1 MKIKLKL
8 KNGKRNVTIEVEVR
22 VSTLFGLMKEREAI
36 LMYNQEIVKQYLKA
50 GYYITGMEDIDHE
63 QKERQVYIQGHGV

>member
-8 KNGKRNVTIEVEVR
+8 KNGRRNITIEVEVR

-36 LMYNQEIVKQYLKA
+36 LMYNQEIVKQYLRA
-50 GYYITGMEDIDHE
+50 GYYITGVEDVDNE
-63 QKERQVYIQGHGV
+63 KEERQVHIQGHGI

>member
-1 MKIKLKL
+1 MKLRLKL
-8 KNGKRNVTIEVEVR
+8 RNGKRSVTIEVEVR

-50 GYYITGMEDIDHE
+50 GYYITGVEDVDNE
-63 QKERQVYIQGHGV
+63 KKERQIYIQGHGI

>member
-8 KNGKRNVTIEVEVR
+8 KNGRRNVTIEVEVR

-36 LMYNQEIVKQYLKA
+36 LMYNQEIVKQYLRA
-50 GYYITGMEDIDHE
+50 GYYITGVEDVDNE
-63 QKERQVYIQGHGV
+63 KEERQVHIQGHGI

>member
-8 KNGKRNVTIEVEVR
+8 KNGRRSVTIEVEVR
-22 VSTLFGLMKEREAI
+22 VSTLFGLMKEKEAI

-50 GYYITGMEDIDHE
+50 GYYITGVEDVDNE
-63 QKERQVYIQGHGV
+63 KEERQVHIQGHGI

>member
-8 KNGKRNVTIEVEVR
+8 KNGRRNVTIEIEVR

-36 LMYNQEIVKQYLKA
+36 LIYNQEIVKQYLRA
-50 GYYITGMEDIDHE
+50 GYYITGVED
-63 QKERQVYIQGHGV
+63 VS

>member
-1 MKIKLKL
+1 MKIRLKL

-50 GYYITGMEDIDHE
+50 GYYITGMEDVDHE
-63 QKERQVYIQGHGV
+63 KAEREVHIQGHGI